1 MGRRGCS
8 DSTAKAAGGLAGG
21 VTLVVVASVAG
32 KLLVNLYGPLPE
44 NPFVGMLATLG
55 LGVVAAAVV
64 YVGARRLAAMSRA
77 LLAVVLAVAA
87 VAVWVL
93 LPRQIDVTESWV
105 PRPNERYSCTGW
117 TFRHYPPETFDA
129 SATTYCVGLEHRIA
143 DG

>member
-8 DSTAKAAGGLAGG
+8 ESTAKVAGVLASG
-21 VTLVVVASVAG
+21 VTLAAVTYVAG
-32 KLLVNLYGPLPE
+32 KMLVNIYGPLPDS
-44 NPFVGMLATLG
+44 PFVAMLASLG
-55 LGVVAAAVV
+55 LGAVAATGV
-64 YVGARRLAAMSRA
+64 YAGTRRLAGRSRSI
-77 LLAVVLAVAA
+77 LAVVLVVAST
-87 VAVWVL
+87 VGWTL
-93 LPRQIDVTESWV
+93 LPQQIDVTESWV